1 MEKRQKDLE
10 EKTKDHQLK
19 KQIIV
24 SNDLPIIKE
33 DNASDSRN
41 DRSINTLKKGSRVG
55 TYKIEEPEC
64 EDNPSMV
71 RSSNNNLLSGNII
84 DLRDKTKGR
93 YSQIIKPDEN
103 KLNKSSINVEIKDES
118 QDLLQLN
125 GSNRLNE
132 QDNAKN
138 NQDEESESCEI
149 PSSRNSNKSDF
160 KKLERTDKND
170 KKESNNGMATVKTS
184 RTR

>member
-1 MEKRQKDLE
+1 M
-10 EKTKDHQLK
+10 TKDHQLK
-19 KQIIV
+19 KLII
-24 SNDLPIIKE
+24 SNNDLPIIKE
-33 DNASDSRN
+33 NNASDSRN
-41 DRSINTLKKGSRVG
+41 DRSKNTPKKGSRVS

-64 EDNPSMV
+64 EDNPSKV

-103 KLNKSSINVEIKDES
+103 KLNSSCINVEIKDES

-125 GSNRLNE
+125 DSNRLNE

-138 NQDEESESCEI
+138 NQDEESASCKI
-149 PSSRNSNKSDF
+149 SSSRSSNKSDS
-160 KKLERTDKND
+160 KKLERTGKNG
-170 KKESNNGMATVKTS
+170 KKGSNNGMATVKTS